1 MKPGTTL
8 PREQHIPARQIP
20 ERERILTNI
29 AYLMGDVTDAL
40 MMDAYVYVERAG
52 YGVKQSIKQRHR
64 YAVEATHRAQ
74 RAWWQ
79 FERELYEKAS
89 DTDELCEESDWFADI
104 IVLIADRA
112 GDDPKRRDMIR
123 KMLLRLKSQ
132 LNIYNKDK

>member
-1 MKPGTTL
+1 MKQGESRPKEEHV
-8 PREQHIPARQIP
+8 PANRIPY
-20 ERERILTNI
+20 RERIITNI
-29 AYLMGDVTDAL
+29 AYLMGDVTDSL
-40 MMDAYVYVERAG
+40 MMDAYCYVERAG

-64 YAVEATHRAQ
+64 YAVDATHRAE
-74 RAWWQ
+74 RAWHQ

-89 DTDELCEESDWFADI
+89 DTDELCEESDWFSDI

-123 KMLLRLKSQ
+123 RMLLRLKSS